1 MSSTA
6 NAINDNEC
14 ITHTLAQAS
23 SAVAQMEDALRR
35 AHEENKLLEQRLQE
49 AKQVRYSTYVC
60 TKEFQTN
67 LLIY

>member
-1 MSSTA
+1 MQLMAS
-6 NAINDNEC
+6 NVK
-14 ITHTLAQAS
+14 HTLAQAS

-60 TKEFQTN
+60 IK
-67 LLIY
+67 